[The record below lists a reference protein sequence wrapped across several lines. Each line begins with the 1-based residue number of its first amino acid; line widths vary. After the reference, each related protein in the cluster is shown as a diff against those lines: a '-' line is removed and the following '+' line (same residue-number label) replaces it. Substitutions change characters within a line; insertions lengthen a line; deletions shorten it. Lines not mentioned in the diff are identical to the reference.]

1 MAYRDILALDSVQ
14 MATSCGNRVALIGP
28 NGAGKSTLLKAIAG
42 LVPKSA
48 GEIRWRGTSV
58 KKWSREFAYLPQ
70 REEIDWSFPITVRGL
85 VEMGRYPQTGWWR
98 KFSEEDDAAVDV
110 AVESLNL
117 GDLQHRQIRE
127 LSGGQQQRAFLARAL
142 AQEAHVLLLDEP
154 FTGLDRNAAL
164 LLGELLAKLAGEGR
178 LVIASHHD
186 MATVPALFDEV
197 LVLNTKQVVFGPS
210 ISSRPLSFPKPSQCP
225 PDPMFQELLS
235 SPFYQ
240 RTLVAAAFIG
250 FTNGFFSGFV
260 VLRKN
265 ALSVSALSH
274 TMLPGIALGI
284 LITGFLSQWNA
295 FFGAMFAALLV
306 GLGSVAVSRGKRVA
320 EGTSLAVLYT
330 AAFAAG
336 VAILPKLETRTE
348 LEHWLFGDILAVGN
362 ADLWIVFSIG
372 SVILLVSN
380 LLMRPLLLTLFE
392 PNVAAAQ
399 GVPTRLMQYLIFGML
414 VLALVASLQAVGC
427 VLSVGLLVTPAA
439 TVSLL
444 TDKTSA
450 LFWGGGLIGG
460 LGSLVAVI
468 LSSPLGISPGPAIVI
483 LLGLLFILAYLFSPK
498 YGLLVPK
505 TITKKH
511 S

>member
-1 MAYRDILALDSVQ
+1 MF
-14 MATSCGNRVALIGP
+14 
-28 NGAGKSTLLKAIAG
+28 
-42 LVPKSA
+42 
-48 GEIRWRGTSV
+48 E
-58 KKWSREFAYLPQ
+58 
-70 REEIDWSFPITVRGL
+70 
-85 VEMGRYPQTGWWR
+85 
-98 KFSEEDDAAVDV
+98 
-110 AVESLNL
+110 
-117 GDLQHRQIRE
+117 
-127 LSGGQQQRAFLARAL
+127 
-142 AQEAHVLLLDEP
+142 
-154 FTGLDRNAAL
+154 
-164 LLGELLAKLAGEGR
+164 ELL
-178 LVIASHHD
+178 
-186 MATVPALFDEV
+186 
-197 LVLNTKQVVFGPS
+197 N
-210 ISSRPLSFPKPSQCP
+210 
-225 PDPMFQELLS
+225 

-240 RTLVAAAFIG
+240 RTLAAAAFIG

-260 VLRKN
+260 VLRRN

-284 LITGFLSQWNA
+284 LITGFLTQWNA
-295 FFGAMFAALLV
+295 FIGALFAALIV
-306 GLGSVAVSRGKRVA
+306 GLGSVAVARGKRIA

-362 ADLWIVFSIG
+362 SDLWIVYTMG
-372 SVILLVSN
+372 SMILIVGN

-399 GVPTRLMQYLIFGML
+399 GVPTRAMQYLVFMML
-414 VLALVASLQAVGC
+414 VLALVSSLQAVGC

-460 LGSLVAVI
+460 IGSIVAVL
-468 LSSPLGISPGPAIVI
+468 LSAQLGISPGPAIVI
-483 LLGLLFILAYLFSPK
+483 LLGILFILAYLFSPK

-505 TITKKH
+505 FIFNRRP
-511 S
+511 